1 MPCTAQNSLTTSGS
15 SFAKPVFAPGLKT
28 IAEASSLAYVQAVGE
43 TYTAQGAPRLHYGS
57 FKSGDEGNGVVQIT
71 LAGSQMNPLMRPV
84 FVPDLA
90 SYTSLLVEGGAN
102 ERGLILIS
110 YAQTGAGQVSLIL
123 TIAPYTTLTEISQG
137 DHNGILQIMPPTQNI
152 ISTTMTLQAN
162 ALGDFEYTTQ
172 SSTVAFS
179 NLSDSEIA
187 DLTQR
192 LEGQTSDL
200 VAAIAANLIFPA
212 PTQLSA
218 GEALR
223 IDQLTKNVIIGTLQV
238 VGALATL
245 GGGIAGAVGINT
257 NDDSYK
263 YWGVGLSTLGGLC
276 RAAAGLVG
284 TFVTPERPQPAA
296 RPAQVQ
302 PAQN

>member
-1 MPCTAQNSLTTSGS
+1 MSCTAQKSLTTSGS

-28 IAEASSLAYVQAVGE
+28 IAEASSLAFVQAVGE
-43 TYTAQGAPRLHYGS
+43 TYTAQGAPRLHYGA
-57 FKSGDEGNGVVQIT
+57 FKAEGEGNGVVQIT
-71 LAGSQMNPLMRPV
+71 LAGSQMSPLMRPV

-110 YAQTGAGQVSLIL
+110 YALTGAGQATLIL
-123 TIAPYTTLTEISQG
+123 TIAPFTTLSEISQG

-152 ISTTMTLQAN
+152 VSTTMTLQAN

-179 NLSDSEIA
+179 TLSNSEIA

-200 VAAIAANLIFPA
+200 VAAITANLIFAAPA
-212 PTQLSA
+212 QLST

-223 IDQLTKNVIIGTLQV
+223 VSELTKNVIIGTLQV

-245 GGGIAGAVGINT
+245 GGGIAGAKGIQTNNNT
-257 NDDSYK
+257 YK

-284 TFVTPERPQPAA
+284 TFLPADPE
-296 RPAQVQ
+296 
-302 PAQN
+302 